1 MTRGVNAC
9 CRGVRFFPTTAT
21 VGRWLASSA
30 LSLPAGEVRIV
41 ARKLA
46 SGRAE
51 FGLQQRQSDGSWGD
65 RRLPRVRF
73 FPTTAGVGRWLA
85 SSALTVRPSVEAEPR
100 PEPVVEP
107 EPQPEAEPEP
117 QPDREPQPEPEG
129 ASAGSDVVG
138 EAPGARAEPLT
149 GDLPVPVFICAP
161 AGVFDSSDLR
171 AGGCWFEHPRQSVL
185 PVAVLGPGG
194 SHVYRGLSGHACRV
208 LGRGLAAGFTF
219 RNHPGGLLG
228 LCVPPPGVC
237 ALLWVSEWSEWI
249 LDLRL

>member
-1 MTRGVNAC
+1 MMFATGGSLRALLRQPAVVDRRGPRRSAGWLAAAAALAVLSTAAVSSPAAAQAADGSDVV
-9 CRGVRFFPTTAT
+9 RIVARKLASGRIEFGLQQRQADESWGDRRLPRVRFFPTTAG

-46 SGRAE
+46 SGRVE
-51 FGLQQRQSDGSWGD
+51 FGLQQRQADESWGD

-107 EPQPEAEPEP
+107 EPQPEPEPEP

-129 ASAGSDVVG
+129 ASAGADVVG
-138 EAPGARAEPLT
+138 EAPSP
-149 GDLPVPVFICAP
+149 DC
-161 AGVFDSSDLR
+161 S
-171 AGGCWFEHPRQSVL
+171 
-185 PVAVLGPGG
+185 
-194 SHVYRGLSGHACRV
+194 
-208 LGRGLAAGFTF
+208 
-219 RNHPGGLLG
+219 
-228 LCVPPPGVC
+228 
-237 ALLWVSEWSEWI
+237 
-249 LDLRL
+249 